1 MQWGGTYKRLSVLFY
16 RVVIQ
21 AVLLFGADSWVLL
34 DAITREVES
43 NHVGFLSQ
51 ITGEWAIQK
60 AKGSW
65 ETPATKEV
73 LRAVGMQSAVT
84 YIDRRQEKVLQW
96 VAL

>member
-1 MQWGGTYKRLSVLFY
+1 MMRM
-16 RVVIQ
+16 
-21 AVLLFGADSWVLL
+21 
-34 DAITREVES
+34 VES

-84 YIDRRQEKVLQW
+84 YIDRRQAKVAQG
-96 VAL
+96 VALRPILEVCARETGYEGGDRKRHPL